1 VSYKNLLVS
10 FASRKFGDLFYF
22 IFCANKEDYY
32 ILQIAPYYYYSYCLA
47 KIHEIVNKGVDIN
60 AKNENGKMVW

>member
-10 FASRKFGDLFYF
+10 FASRKFGDLFF
-22 IFCANKEDYY
+22 SCFCANKEDYY
-32 ILQIAPYYYYSYCLA
+32 ILHIAPYYYYYYYLA
-47 KIHEIVNKGVDIN
+47 KIHETVNKGVDIN